1 LLFRLICF
9 GPAEVNC
16 ELLPLA
22 TYSTR
27 PPDFKKAAVCS
38 SISADVK
45 TTLTT
50 FLLMTFPR
58 VDIGL
63 FANIKAT
70 VYLKQEIIAGG
81 ALQGRLFT
89 HTIPPLC
96 LQQRPLSLQS
106 PAITAKPA
114 IAPQYT
120 MAGNQHTNPVLATS

>member
-1 LLFRLICF
+1 MR
-9 GPAEVNC
+9 
-16 ELLPLA
+16 
-22 TYSTR
+22 
-27 PPDFKKAAVCS
+27 
-38 SISADVK
+38 
-45 TTLTT
+45 
-50 FLLMTFPR
+50 FPR
-58 VDIGL
+58 LDIGL

-114 IAPQYT
+114 IASQYT
-120 MAGNQHTNPVLATS
+120 MAGNQHANPVLATSRRHGSHCPGFVDPRGHLAVAQEIALADTQQKLPDFYLKRG